1 MVVADDIDFEGLVK
15 ATDGYSGAEI

>member
-1 MVVADDIDFEGLVK
+1 MTVDKDIDFEGLVK